1 MDDNKLIA
9 NILATTKSLNKTYYK
24 TVTLRKLRK
33 PKKRKIKRIKD
44 VGCNYS
50 NNT

>member
-24 TVTLRKLRK
+24 TVTPRKVRK
-33 PKKRKIKRIKD
+33 PKKRKIKRIKN

>member
-1 MDDNKLIA
+1 MNEDTLVA
-9 NILATTKSLNKTYYK
+9 NIIATTQPLDKTYFK
-24 TVTLRKLRK
+24 TVTSRKPRK

-44 VGCNYS
+44 VRCNYS

>member
-1 MDDNKLIA
+1 MNEDTLVA
-9 NILATTKSLNKTYYK
+9 NIIATTKPLDKTYFK
-24 TVTLRKLRK
+24 TVTSRKPRK

-44 VGCNYS
+44 VRCNYS